1 MIKSLW
7 RLLAVVFRQWQE
19 DRGQQVGAA
28 LAFYSIFSLPA
39 VLLIAFTI
47 AGAVLGPKADEQQ
60 LTPQLESFFGRD
72 QTQVLLDLTRQARR
86 SSAGSWAAGSVVVL
100 FVTATGAA
108 LGLKEALDT
117 VWGVVENPHLGWW
130 SMIGDRLVSLV
141 LVFAFGGLLL
151 VSMTLTTLLVR
162 MGDYLTEWLPF
173 SMPVARWA
181 NIGVSGLMV
190 ALLLALAFKLLPDVR
205 VRWREVWLGAFV
217 TAVLFMAG
225 KELIGLYLGRMAA
238 SSAYGAAGSILLVM
252 LWIYYSAQILLLGAE
267 FTQVYA
273 ARSGAPIEPARGA
286 LSVGDRSDR
295 DAYLRRLRAE
305 RAERTGQHRTFLR
318 VAGGK
323 RAVEMALRSAAAS
336 PWKGLLWAL
345 GGLALGWLIGVWN
358 R

>member
-1 MIKSLW
+1 MIKSLG
-7 RLLAVVFRQWQE
+7 RLLAEVFRQWQE

-28 LAFYSIFSLPA
+28 LAFYTIFSLPA

-47 AGAVLGPKADEQQ
+47 GGAVLGPQADEEQ

-72 QTQVLLDLTRQARR
+72 QAQVLLDLTRQARR
-86 SSAGSWAAGSVVVL
+86 SPAGSWATAVGVVVL

-117 VWGVVENPHLGWW
+117 VWGVVENPDLGWW

-151 VSMTLTTLLVR
+151 VSMTLTATLVR
-162 MGDYLTEWLPF
+162 MGDYLSQWLPF
-173 SMPVARWA
+173 SLPVAQAA
-181 NIGVSGLMV
+181 NIVVSGLMV
-190 ALLLALAFKLLPDVR
+190 ALLLALAFRLLPDVR
-205 VRWREVWLGAFV
+205 IRWREVWLGAV
-217 TAVLFMAG
+217 ATAVLFMAG

-238 SSAYGAAGSILLVM
+238 SSAYGAAGSLLLVM

-273 ARSGAPIEPARGA
+273 ARTGAPIEPARGA
-286 LSVGDRSDR
+286 LSVGNRRDR
-295 DAYLRRLRAE
+295 DAYLRRLKAE
-305 RAERTGQHRTFLR
+305 RAERSGQQR
-318 VAGGK
+318 VARRGR
-323 RAVEMALRSAAAS
+323 RAVEAALRSAAAS